1 MHMMPTILTRRGVD
15 PSLPRVASFIAL
27 ARIVATAALLV
38 LLQLLFGTAA
48 MAATTKPIKIVLIGG
63 ESRGNL
69 PAQHAWAD
77 GIVQIERLINSS
89 PEFAGRNVIVKAFP
103 GGFPAD
109 LTALEDADT
118 VLLYFS
124 AIPHHPLADAARRKV
139 FADLMARG
147 VGLVSLHQSFT
158 VPASSSDIPFA
169 EWLGATRIGMVD
181 RTSELTRV
189 EIPGA
194 SHAVGSG
201 LKPFMLFDE
210 FYPTITFSDH
220 AKITPILSAH
230 IHVQSQGTAGN
241 VFVFQEPATSKV
253 IAWAAERANGGRSVA
268 FTGTHYLAVF
278 DIPEIRTLLLNSI
291 LWTARQE
298 VPRTGATSTI
308 AALFPPL
315 VEGTGPLPI
324 PQREATLRTAAQA
337 QRETQ
342 PWGELQWF
350 ASRALGNSTTMTV
363 GRAIIRPGQANPV
376 HRHPNC
382 DEILQVRSGHIMH
395 KIGDRE
401 VEMQAGDIVTIP
413 QGMAHNARNIGTEDA
428 VLDISFSSADRVA
441 IGE

>member
-1 MHMMPTILTRRGVD
+1 MFTMRTRHRFN
-15 PSLPRVASFIAL
+15 PSISRVASPSPFTRVAAVILFVLVQLPFMTA
-27 ARIVATAALLV
+27 ATA
-38 LLQLLFGTAA
+38 
-48 MAATTKPIKIVLIGG
+48 KPMTIVLIGG
-63 ESRGNL
+63 ETRAGA

-89 PEFAGRNVIVKAFP
+89 PQFAGREVHVKAFP

-124 AIPHHPLADAARRKV
+124 GIPRHPLADAAHRKV

-147 VGLVSLHQSFT
+147 VGLISLHQSFT
-158 VPASSSDIPFA
+158 VPADSSDIPFA
-169 EWLGATRIGMVD
+169 EWLGATRVGMVD

-189 EIPGA
+189 EISGA

-210 FYPTITFSDH
+210 FYPTITFSGR
-220 AKITPILSAH
+220 AKVTPILSAH
-230 IHVQSQGTAGN
+230 IHVQSQGLAGN
-241 VFVFQEPATSKV
+241 TFVFQEPSTSRV

-268 FTGTHYLAVF
+268 FTGTHYLAVL
-278 DIPEIRTLLLNSI
+278 DIPEIRTLLLNAV
-291 LWTARQE
+291 LWTARQD
-298 VPRTGATSTI
+298 VPRTGATSTVPAI
-308 AALFPPL
+308 FPPL

-324 PQREATLRTAAQA
+324 PQREATLRTSAQA

-401 VEMQAGDIVTIP
+401 VEMHAGDIVTIP

-428 VLDISFSSADRVA
+428 VLDVYFSSADRVA
-441 IGE
+441 IGEQPIGE